1 MALVRP
7 LLFQVAGYQNSGKT
21 TLSLR
26 LIQQLTAAGLKVAT
40 IKHHGHGGRPEVV
53 ESKDSDK
60 HVKAGAA
67 VSLVEGGGRLVIQA
81 ENGSWSLSEEI
92 DMLSFFKPDLI
103 LIEGHKQE
111 PYPKAVILR
120 NEDDIELMEKLENIQ
135 VVLCRDPELVNI
147 LKDTAVPVLDMEDG
161 VDWITTHISNNL

>member
-1 MALVRP
+1 MALVKP

-21 TLSLR
+21 TLSLT

-40 IKHHGHGGRPEVV
+40 IKHHGHGGKPEVV

-81 ENGSWSLSEEI
+81 DNGFWSLSEEI
-92 DMLSFFKPDLI
+92 DMLSIFNPDVI

-120 NEDDIELMEKLENIQ
+120 DENDIELVEKLENIQ
-135 VVLCRDPELVNI
+135 VILGRVPELVN
-147 LKDTAVPVLDMEDG
+147 LWKDSPVPVLGMEDG
-161 VDWITTHISNNL
+161 VGWITRHLSNHL

>member
-1 MALVRP
+1 MALVKP

-21 TLSLR
+21 TLSLT
-26 LIQQLTAAGLKVAT
+26 LIRQLTAAGLKVAT

-81 ENGSWSLSEEI
+81 DNGSWSLSEEI
-92 DMLSFFKPDLI
+92 DMLSIFNPDVI

-120 NEDDIELMEKLENIQ
+120 DENDIELVEKLANIQ
-135 VVLCRDPELVNI
+135 VILCRDPELVNM
-147 LKDTAVPVLDMEDG
+147 LKDSAVPVLGMEDG
-161 VDWITTHISNNL
+161 VSWITTHISNHL